1 MTKTY
6 DELTFTDDFMFCKVL
21 ENNEDI
27 CRKIIELVVGRKI
40 AKVGS
45 LQKQKSIELTPDG
58 KGIRLDVIF
67 EGDDKIYNIE
77 MQNMPKDDLPRRVR
91 YYQGLLDLDVM
102 ERGKKYK
109 DLKDTTIIFICTF
122 DPFGAGKSI
131 YNVRQIIEE
140 MPEFQY
146 NDGTSKIF
154 LSAKEP
160 LSKGLTGEMKDFLD
174 FVGGRSDSGILP
186 GRIRQAMEKVK
197 GQVEW
202 RKEYMLLQEK
212 IDEASEIAEKKG
224 EKKGRAEGE
233 KIGRAEGEKIG
244 EKKGVAKSIM
254 QMKKNNMTISQI
266 AQIMEMSE
274 AEIEELLTEE

>member
-1 MTKTY
+1 
-6 DELTFTDDFMFCKVL
+6 
-21 ENNEDI
+21 
-27 CRKIIELVVGRKI
+27 
-40 AKVGS
+40 
-45 LQKQKSIELTPDG
+45 
-58 KGIRLDVIF
+58 
-67 EGDDKIYNIE
+67 
-77 MQNMPKDDLPRRVR
+77 
-91 YYQGLLDLDVM
+91 
-102 ERGKKYK
+102 
-109 DLKDTTIIFICTF
+109 
-122 DPFGAGKSI
+122 
-131 YNVRQIIEE
+131 

>member
-1 MTKTY
+1 MQRRA
-6 DELTFTDDFMFCKVL
+6 CK
-21 ENNEDI
+21 
-27 CRKIIELVVGRKI
+27 
-40 AKVGS
+40 
-45 LQKQKSIELTPDG
+45 
-58 KGIRLDVIF
+58 
-67 EGDDKIYNIE
+67 
-77 MQNMPKDDLPRRVR
+77 
-91 YYQGLLDLDVM
+91 
-102 ERGKKYK
+102 
-109 DLKDTTIIFICTF
+109 F

-131 YNVRQIIEE
+131 YNVRQHIEE

-154 LSAKEP
+154 LSAKKP
-160 LSKGLTGEMKDFLD
+160 LSKGLAGEMKDFLD

-197 GQVEW
+197 GQAEW

-212 IDEASEIAEKKG
+212 IDEASEIA

-254 QMKKNNMTISQI
+254 QMKKNSMTISQI

-274 AEIEELLTEE
+274 AEIEALLAEE